1 MTRRSNIISGPTWH
15 EAIQILIL
23 YFSFPSIF
31 PASNSHSPPKITA
44 AKDVSPT
51 LGLQTTSRDC
61 HPSSS
66 FTIFSLPGR
75 CVDSWQGQLFDVY
88 RYADKEMKIWLPP
101 VKKCLTHADAAKL
114 RSATVMYQCSS
125 LVYGSPYTPIWMVC
139 HENNITG
146 SVYVLGVARLPKAL
160 HDSDLQQ
167 HLITL
172 NPCKLGV
179 QKQETSWD
187 VNRHSLLN
195 CKFQKPKYKKDT
207 DILSPYHSIEL
218 SEGVLAFH
226 PRSVRNIDLRMRQ
239 NRTCRSRAKVF
250 ETTHPER

>member
-1 MTRRSNIISGPTWH
+1 M
-15 EAIQILIL
+15 LM
-23 YFSFPSIF
+23 
-31 PASNSHSPPKITA
+31 
-44 AKDVSPT
+44 
-51 LGLQTTSRDC
+51 LQNYV
-61 HPSSS
+61 
-66 FTIFSLPGR
+66 L
-75 CVDSWQGQLFDVY
+75 
-88 RYADKEMKIWLPP
+88 
-101 VKKCLTHADAAKL
+101 
-114 RSATVMYQCSS
+114 ATVMFQCSS
-125 LVYGSPYTPIWMVC
+125 LFYGSPYTPIWMVC

-146 SVYVLGVARLPKAL
+146 TSRETSTRVYVFGVARLPKAL

-218 SEGVLAFH
+218 SEGSWLSIQEV
-226 PRSVRNIDLRMRQ
+226 
-239 NRTCRSRAKVF
+239 C
-250 ETTHPER
+250 ETLI